1 MQRPVISL
9 RTYQHETLEHSHD
22 DMWQLVLGGFGAM
35 ELTVGNDSG
44 AVEQGRMVAIP
55 PGVHHGFCGTGHNR
69 QVVLELPADNFSL
82 HYSDSLWSEL
92 PDATRAYV
100 DWLIRYPQV
109 IEQHS
114 DSTRLLLAE
123 QLAVQL
129 QPPGQDNR
137 WLRTLNELLSAQPD
151 HPWTVREMAAGCA
164 LSASTLQRRLMAAT
178 GKTPGMFLTELRLRQ
193 ARHLICHTTL
203 TLPEIALRCGYSTQ
217 SSLTCAFRR
226 HYGDTPA
233 CVRMKF
239 GRIKKG

>member
-1 MQRPVISL
+1 MQQPAISL
-9 RTYQHETLEHSHD
+9 RTYQHEILEHSHD

-69 QVVLELPADNFSL
+69 QVVLELPADSFSL
-82 HYSDSLWSEL
+82 RYSDSLWSEL

-109 IEQHS
+109 IELHS
-114 DSTRLLLAE
+114 FSAQGLLAE
-123 QLAVQL
+123 QLTAQL

-137 WLRTLNELLSAQPD
+137 WLRTLDELLSARPD
-151 HPWTVREMAAGCA
+151 YPWTVREMAAGCA
-164 LSASTLQRRLMAAT
+164 LSASTLQRRLMATT
-178 GKTPGMFLTELRLRQ
+178 GKTPGMYLTEWRLRQ
-193 ARHLICHTTL
+193 ARYLICHSRLAL
-203 TLPEIALRCGYSTQ
+203 TEIALRCGYSTQ

-226 HYGDTPA
+226 RYGDTPA
-233 CVRMKF
+233 RLRMKS
-239 GRIKKG
+239 GHKKG